1 MALAVAMNYSCSEK
15 DNPATPDTPETPEVT
30 KTIIE
35 LDGKKY
41 ETDLVATLKG
51 VIGEEVSLTL
61 GVYDAFDIY
70 GVDFG
75 DGNIVADTVC
85 FQNGGLKDEAGYTVE
100 WRKSATVF
108 KGVVAGDGIVK
119 VYGNSDV
126 WYLVAAGGAVPTSLD
141 QEKLKKV
148 VQLKISGAEVDAID
162 LNGLECLEIFGFS
175 QGSLGSLK
183 CAGATLLRDVTV
195 NNNTASKFDSKL
207 ASIDLSKNENL
218 ESLNL
223 MAASADKPGLLKELD
238 LSNNPNL
245 EKLYAQY
252 NQLTSV
258 KLPASAEISFLNLQN
273 NQLESIDLSVLAS
286 LKDTYLNNNMLKAV
300 DLSKVKE
307 GANLYLDGN
316 ELTEVTVPVKV
327 KNLQLQNN
335 QLEKVSVADASA
347 SCKLENNRLNFA
359 TLPTKPVSLNTTSKI
374 KKFTY
379 SPQAKLNIKAKDGEI
394 DGSFMATA
402 QGILEAPV
410 ATTYKIT
417 AEGVELVKGTD
428 ADFDEVSPL
437 RIKFH
442 RPFKN
447 VVVTLNSEAFPAL
460 TLESEPFDV
469 D

>member
-1 MALAVAMNYSCSEK
+1 M
-15 DNPATPDTPETPEVT
+15 
-30 KTIIE
+30 
-35 LDGKKY
+35 
-41 ETDLVATLKG
+41 
-51 VIGEEVSLTL
+51 
-61 GVYDAFDIY
+61 
-70 GVDFG
+70 
-75 DGNIVADTVC
+75 
-85 FQNGGLKDEAGYTVE
+85 
-100 WRKSATVF
+100 
-108 KGVVAGDGIVK
+108 
-119 VYGNSDV
+119 
-126 WYLVAAGGAVPTSLD
+126 
-141 QEKLKKV
+141 
-148 VQLKISGAEVDAID
+148 
-162 LNGLECLEIFGFS
+162 EIFSFS
-175 QGSLGSLK
+175 QGSLKNINVKNNAALTK
-183 CAGATLLRDVTV
+183 LTI
-195 NNNTASKFDSKL
+195 NNNTASAFEST
-207 ASIDLSKNENL
+207 L
-218 ESLNL
+218 ESLDLSGNANL
-223 MAASADKPGLLKELD
+223 EELNVMAASATKPGVLKALD
-238 LSNNPNL
+238 LSANTKL
-245 EKLYAQY
+245 TKLYAQY
-252 NQLTSV
+252 NALERV
-258 KLPASAEISFLNLQN
+258 ILPENAALSFANLQN
-273 NQLESIDLSVLAS
+273 NKIAAIDLSKVAS